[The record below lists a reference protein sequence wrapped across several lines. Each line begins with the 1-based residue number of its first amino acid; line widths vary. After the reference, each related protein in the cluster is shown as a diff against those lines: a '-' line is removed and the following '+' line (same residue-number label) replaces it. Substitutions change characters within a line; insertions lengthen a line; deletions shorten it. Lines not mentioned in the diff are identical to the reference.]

1 MKRTTPD
8 SAKPPSRAR
17 LWLFRITALAVIPC
31 LVLLLVELALR
42 LFGYGFPTGALVD
55 CEIDGRA
62 AYCDNPKFTWRFFPP
77 QIAREFDSFALP
89 ADKPPGGYRIVV
101 LGGSAAK
108 GTPDGSFSFARILQV
123 MLEDRHPQ
131 TGFEVVNAAV
141 PAINSH
147 VVVQIIDDFAD
158 HQVDLF
164 VAYLGNNEVVGPY
177 GAGTVF
183 APLSDHLAF
192 IRLGLALRTTR
203 LGQLFHNL
211 FASPD
216 DAPEVWRGLE
226 MFEKRRVKKDH
237 PQLDVVYR
245 HFQSNLEDMVAI
257 ARDSGAKLVLCT
269 VGTNLR
275 DSPPFASEDHPD
287 LSAEEHF
294 RRGLD
299 SWSQEKFEDA
309 RTSFIRARDLDTLR
323 FRADTRINEIIR
335 EVAGNPEVL
344 LADVEKALE
353 DHSPQRVPGEELFFE
368 HVHLNFNG
376 NYLAAAEVL
385 SQVEPALFDSSGR
398 RPVLTEEECAK
409 RLAYTGWDRYYLT
422 RLIVEEYLQKPPFTN
437 QLDHPERVGRMV
449 KQIKKLESELTP
461 DAMKTIASQYQEAI
475 QDRPNDPWLL
485 WKYGKF
491 LSLGLGNYPAAVEQL
506 QQVLKHWPHSY
517 IVHAE
522 LGFIL
527 SKAGKI
533 NQAVEHSRRAISLNP
548 YSPTAHHNLGLVH
561 QRQKKLEEAK
571 TYYARAIELKPDYTE
586 PYLNLGV
593 VLHQQGKTD
602 EAIDFYKSALQ
613 NVPDSHI
620 IRYNLALFLLQQ
632 GRKGQALAELKAAV
646 RLKPDFAEA
655 QRTLAAVLGGKD

>member
-1 MKRTTPD
+1 
-8 SAKPPSRAR
+8 
-17 LWLFRITALAVIPC
+17 LLAAE
-31 LVLLLVELALR
+31 LVLR
-42 LFGYGFPTGALVD
+42 IFGYGFPTGALVD
-55 CEIDGRA
+55 CEIEGKA

-77 QIAREFDSFALP
+77 QIAREFDSLVLA
-89 ADKPPGGYRIVV
+89 ADKPADSYRIVV

-108 GTPDGSFSFARILQV
+108 GTPDGSYSFSRILQV

-131 TGFEVVNAAV
+131 TGFEVVNAAI

-164 VAYLGNNEVVGPY
+164 VVYLGNNEVVGPF

-211 FASPD
+211 FSSPD
-216 DAPEVWRGLE
+216 DAPKVWRGLE
-226 MFEKRRVKKDH
+226 MFEKRRVTEDD
-237 PQLDVVYR
+237 PQLEVVYR
-245 HFQSNLEDMVAI
+245 HFRQNLEDMVDI
-257 ARDSGAKLVLCT
+257 AQTSGARLVLCT
-269 VGTNLR
+269 VGTNLK
-275 DSPPFASEDHPD
+275 DNPPFASEQHPD

-294 RRGLD
+294 RRGLTL
-299 SWSQEKFEDA
+299 WSQEKFEDA

-323 FRADTRINEIIR
+323 FRADTEINNIIR
-335 EVAGNPEVL
+335 EVAESPGVL
-344 LADVEKALE
+344 LADVERTLE
-353 DHSPQRVPGEELFFE
+353 YNSPQRVTGEEIFFE
-368 HVHLNFNG
+368 HVHLNFHG
-376 NYLAAAEVL
+376 NYLAAAAIFL
-385 SQVEPALFDSSGR
+385 QVEQALFESTGK
-398 RPVLTEEECAK
+398 RPVLTEEECAR
-409 RLAYTGWDRYYLT
+409 RLAFTGWDRYYLT

-437 QLDHPERVGRMV
+437 QLDHSGRVGRMV
-449 KQIKKLESELTP
+449 QQIRELESELTP
-461 DAMKTIASQYQEAI
+461 DVMQTIASQYQQAI
-475 QDRPNDPWLL
+475 RNRPADPWLL

-491 LSLGLGNYPAAVEQL
+491 LSLGLGNYPAAVEQS

-522 LGFIL
+522 LGFVL
-527 SKAGKI
+527 SKAGKVDLAI
-533 NQAVEHSRRAISLNP
+533 EHSRRAIDLNP

-561 QRQKKLEEAK
+561 QRQNKLEEAK
-571 TYYARAIELKPDYTE
+571 KYYARAVELKPDYTE
-586 PYLNLGV
+586 SYLNHGV

-602 EAIDFYKSALQ
+602 EAIDFYKSALE
-613 NVPDSHI
+613 NVPDSPNIH
-620 IRYNLALFLLQQ
+620 YNLALFLLQQ
-632 GRKGQALAELKAAV
+632 GHREQALAELKAAV